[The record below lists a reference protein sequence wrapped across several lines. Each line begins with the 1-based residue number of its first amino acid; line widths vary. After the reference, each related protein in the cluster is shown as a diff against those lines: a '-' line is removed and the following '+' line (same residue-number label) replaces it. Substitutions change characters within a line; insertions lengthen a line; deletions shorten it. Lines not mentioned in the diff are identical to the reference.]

1 MNLEQQQFYNYL
13 QASFTRSMDWLIGL
27 QNIDGKYLWVFVY
40 GLVLIIFVVVS
51 ITLILSKDKE

>member
-13 QASFTRSMDWLIGL
+13 QANLIGAKNWFISL
-27 QNIDGKYLWVFVY
+27 QNIDGKYLWIFVY
-40 GLVLIIFVVVS
+40 GLVLIIFSVVS